1 MNNTDKGVMPSALKR
16 FVFSLLTALF
26 AAVCTIA
33 FYRLFHY
40 APFGSNS
47 LASADANIQYLDFY
61 AYSPI
66 SSSQFAKTD
75 YKTFTITPSNTVSE
89 QVDFIYA
96 NTKNKGKGTSGEV
109 TTLNFRHA
117 GAKAWL
123 INFFSGL
130 SECGKEYKS
139 GAHGYVRS
147 IVAF

>member
-61 AYSPI
+61 AYLKDCMTGDNSLWYSFSRYSLNTGLIAEPNSKAI
-66 SSSQFAKTD
+66 SLWA
-75 YKTFTITPSNTVSE
+75 
-89 QVDFIYA
+89 
-96 NTKNKGKGTSGEV
+96 
-109 TTLNFRHA
+109 
-117 GAKAWL
+117 
-123 INFFSGL
+123 
-130 SECGKEYKS
+130 
-139 GAHGYVRS
+139 
-147 IVAF
+147 